1 MCVEDML
8 QQYNSQPEIDAI
20 DEILW
25 PQTQNRITKAQKNA
39 QDEWGRKTSNNNNND
54 PSHIH
59 LLMIKVLNKPGK
71 CYQAVHI
78 QPLGLVSLSLGSSQ
92 TTRTLHG
99 FFPRRWRL
107 ELIRIF
113 SSH

>member
-1 MCVEDML
+1 MQLMKFYDHKLKIE
-8 QQYNSQPEIDAI
+8 SQKP
-20 DEILW
+20 
-25 PQTQNRITKAQKNA
+25 QKNA

-92 TTRTLHG
+92 PTRSVSHATWLLSSPLTT
-99 FFPRRWRL
+99 
-107 ELIRIF
+107 
-113 SSH
+113 